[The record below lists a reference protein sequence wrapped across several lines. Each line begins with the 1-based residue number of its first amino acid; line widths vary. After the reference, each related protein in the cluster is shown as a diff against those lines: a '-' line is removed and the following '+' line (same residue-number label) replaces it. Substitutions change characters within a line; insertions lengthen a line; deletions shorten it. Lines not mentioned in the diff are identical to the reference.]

1 MAELKSYVP
10 FPLALDGLTDLM
22 HVCPLLKMLA
32 KGVLKFNSRRIS
44 TTLYKITKRYF
55 HAVYEMVG
63 DPFANVSHVE
73 QHYRQSAPAISRCR
87 CSFLHTQKKSAG
99 CRTHRTIE
107 SCKNFPLYFYKLIP
121 DSLLFSYFRLH
132 HFLWRSCGATIS

>member
-55 HAVYEMVG
+55 HAVDEMVG

-73 QHYRQSAPAISRCR
+73 QHYHQSAPTNCSVQMFISPHKKKVLAAEHIEQ
-87 CSFLHTQKKSAG
+87 SKVAKIFLCIFT
-99 CRTHRTIE
+99 
-107 SCKNFPLYFYKLIP
+107 N
-121 DSLLFSYFRLH
+121 
-132 HFLWRSCGATIS
+132 

>member
-55 HAVYEMVG
+55 HAVYDSVVTNGSVYNYYSWNTFYSFPLSGLMDGGLGVSQSYITTSQNTNVTLTF
-63 DPFANVSHVE
+63 PYPTLVSH
-73 QHYRQSAPAISRCR
+73 
-87 CSFLHTQKKSAG
+87 LH
-99 CRTHRTIE
+99 I
-107 SCKNFPLYFYKLIP
+107 FPLC
-121 DSLLFSYFRLH
+121 R
-132 HFLWRSCGATIS
+132 